1 MAMDAVL
8 ELAGVTHRYGATVAL
23 DDIDLAVAPG
33 ECVALL
39 GPNGAGKT
47 TVTNLVTGL
56 LSSRTGRIVVAGGD
70 PSTAGTRR
78 QLGVVQ
84 QRIGWP
90 RTLTVAEVV
99 SGAAIRAGVS
109 RHQVAPVLAE
119 VVLTELHRRKAAKL
133 SGGQQQRLQLAMA
146 LVAAP
151 ALLVLDEPT
160 TGLDAATRRDFW
172 TTLAARRDRGCGV
185 LLATH
190 QLDEAAAVAD
200 RVVVLAQGRVVAVDT
215 PAGLTARL
223 PDRIVSARTCLDGS
237 GLAGLPGVLEF
248 DVAEGRIRVSTTEPE
263 RLVRHLLDRDPSLDD
278 LRVEAAG
285 LEHAVL
291 HITNGLDAAARPA
304 ARSDQEVPA

>member
-1 MAMDAVL
+1 MDAVL
-8 ELAGVTHRYGATVAL
+8 EVDGVTHRYGSTVAL
-23 DDIDLAVAPG
+23 DDVDLQVAPG

-47 TVTNLVTGL
+47 TLTSLVTGL
-56 LSSRTGRIVVAGGD
+56 LVPRSGQIVVAGAD
-70 PSTAGTRR
+70 PAHAATRR

-99 SGAAIRAGVS
+99 HGAAVRAGVS
-109 RHQVAPVLAE
+109 RLHVGPALAE
-119 VVLTELHRRKAAKL
+119 VGLGDLRRRRAAKL

-172 TTLAARRDRGCGV
+172 TTLATRRDRGSGV

-200 RVVVLAQGRVVAVDT
+200 RVVVLAEGHVAAVDT
-215 PAGLTARL
+215 PHGLTSRL
-223 PDRIVSARTCLDGS
+223 ADRIVSARTCLETAAIAT
-237 GLAGLPGVLEF
+237 LRGVL
-248 DVAEGRIRVSTTEPE
+248 DLGITDDRLRVSTTEPE
-263 RLVRHLLDRDPSLDD
+263 VLVRHLLDQDPSLTD

-291 HITNGLDAAARPA
+291 HITGGGDTAVRPC
-304 ARSDQEVPA
+304 RRTSQEVRA